1 MVLSDKKAAA
11 RFGERLR
18 AAMSKAGHVSHGNRS
33 GVDVAK
39 LAAASHT
46 TYEMARRYAEGIAMP
61 RPDKLEAIARWLGVR
76 ASELAFGIGAAGPGS
91 AVDEGTLQQCI
102 EAVIKAQRK
111 AGRQLSPESTAHLAA
126 VLYAEATTGELP
138 SPESVALLVRAS
150 T

>member
-1 MVLSDKKAAA
+1 MVSSDKKAAA

-18 AAMSKAGHVSHGNRS
+18 AAMAKAGHVSRGSRS

-39 LAAASHT
+39 LAAATHT
-46 TYEMARRYAEGIAMP
+46 TYEMSRRYAEGLAMP
-61 RPDKLEAIARWLGVR
+61 RPDKLEAMARWLGVR
-76 ASELAFGIGAAGPGS
+76 ASELAFGSGAAPD

-111 AGRQLSPESTAHLAA
+111 AGRELTAETTAHLAA
-126 VLYAEATTGELP
+126 VLYAEATSGDLP
-138 SPESVALLVRAS
+138 GSDAVALMVRAA